1 MTVSASVAKQKF
13 GQIIDAARVKPVIIE
28 KSGKEVVVVLSVER
42 FRELQAL
49 EDAYWIA
56 QAEEGLKSGLMGP
69 EKTAQFLKERLDAE

>member
-28 KSGKEVVVVLSVER
+28 KSGKEAVVVLSVER

-56 QAEEGLKSGLMGP
+56 RAEEGLKSGLVGP
-69 EKTAQFLKERLDAE
+69 EKTAQFLKERMDAE